1 MKKNGL
7 LLLALF
13 SIVLMGFDE
22 SKMENRAPAEVE
34 RFAEENFE
42 AFILDIVNDSNAT
55 TFNFTRGDQD
65 VTIGRVIP
73 ENRLVIDRHLNITVD
88 YPVEWVTPLY
98 QRDAVKNVISIWEPS
113 EGKYEV
119 AGIGYPYWLTYNI
132 SQMEEDEYYLHNM
145 QYDLEFAYAPSKDRV
160 RPLGDS
166 SIRQFEENGLDPNG
180 ITKTEFIAFVKQHVK
195 HKYPD
200 WFSEGNEESKSWFPY
215 IFGGMAVIL
224 LILAF
229 FFLKRQRRSMNG

>member
-1 MKKNGL
+1 MNKNGL

-34 RFAEENFE
+34 RFAEENYE
-42 AFILDIVNDSNAT
+42 KILDIVGDSNAAA
-55 TFNFTRGDQD
+55 FNFTMGDQD

-73 ENRLVIDRHLNITVD
+73 ENRLVIDKQLNITVE
-88 YPVEWVTPLY
+88 PPAEWVVPVY
-98 QRDAVKNVISIWEPS
+98 QSDAVKNVIDIWEPS
-113 EGKYEV
+113 LDKYEI
-119 AGIGYPYWLTYNI
+119 AGIGYPYWLTFNL
-132 SQMEEDEYYLHNM
+132 SNLESDEYYLSNR
-145 QYDLEFAYAPSKDRV
+145 QYDLEFAYSPLKNRV

-166 SIRQFEENGLDPNG
+166 SISLFEENGLDPKG
-180 ITKTEFIAFVKQHVK
+180 ITKTEFIAFVKKHVK

-200 WFSEGNEESKSWFPY
+200 WFNEENEESESRFPY

-224 LILAF
+224 LIVAF
-229 FFLKRQRRSMNG
+229 FFLKRHKRSMNG